1 MYLEQDVFSKL
12 LELLPVIQD
21 TVLECLERE
30 LELFKHDS
38 SRMLAERKGIM
49 RFFHFLQRKWAIDT
63 IYTLLIL
70 GELHLNEIRRTLE
83 GVSSRTLTDRLTEL
97 EERRIIAR
105 RVHQGKPVRV
115 TYSLTGFGR
124 GLAALFVPVLL
135 YGLSQRARA
144 VLVACT
150 L

>member
-1 MYLEQDVFSKL
+1 
-12 LELLPVIQD
+12 
-21 TVLECLERE
+21 
-30 LELFKHDS
+30 
-38 SRMLAERKGIM
+38 MLAERKGIM